1 MPSFSLTVNVVWILC
16 YKGVMYTLHVDVLVN
31 NPATKLHIRSQV
43 GHLAHCATI
52 NIFFGHPPF
61 AARGGWNYV

>member
-1 MPSFSLTVNVVWILC
+1 
-16 YKGVMYTLHVDVLVN
+16 MYTLHVDVLVN

-61 AARGGWNYV
+61 AARGGWNYVLSQFGLWILKEKSFFGDV